1 LFEYWKNQHSAR
13 GFVPGGM
20 FVKDDFIYVP
30 IPKNSSSYIGQMLL
44 KNGWGVG
51 NFLTTDLSKKKIIV
65 LLRNPTDRWLS
76 GMAQYMCSTLLK
88 NDRTSSDI
96 INNWNTVTQD
106 LIFDRVIFDDHTEKQ
121 VYFINSIPRENC
133 VFFDGANQPEQTIK
147 NYLASQGIDLN
158 TDVNL
163 DRNQTQGNDHKEIL
177 VNFLRSRIIENPNL
191 ANKLT
196 NTYQEDYTLWN
207 ATILPASN

>member
-1 LFEYWKNQHSAR
+1 
-13 GFVPGGM
+13 
-20 FVKDDFIYVP
+20 
-30 IPKNSSSYIGQMLL
+30 MLL
-44 KNGWGVG
+44 ENGWQVD
-51 NFLTTDLSKKKIIV
+51 NFLTRDLVKKKIIV

-88 NDRTSSDI
+88 NGRTASDI

-133 VFFDGANQPEQTIK
+133 IFFDSDKQPEQAIK
-147 NYLASQGIDLN
+147 NYLITQGIDLN
-158 TDVNL
+158 TDANL
-163 DRNQTQGNDHKEIL
+163 DRNQTQDNEHKQIL
-177 VNFLRSRIIENPNL
+177 VNFLRIQLKANPNL
-191 ANKLT
+191 ADKLT

-207 ATILPASN
+207 AIT

>member
-1 LFEYWKNQHSAR
+1 
-13 GFVPGGM
+13 M
-20 FVKDDFIYVP
+20 FVKDDFVYVP

-44 KNGWGVG
+44 KNGWQVD

-76 GMAQYMCSTLLK
+76 GMAQYLCSTLLK
-88 NDRTSSDI
+88 NGRTSSDI

-133 VFFDGANQPEQTIK
+133 IFFDSDKQPEQVMK
-147 NYLASQGIDLN
+147 NYLASQSIDLN
-158 TDVNL
+158 TDINL
-163 DRNQTQGNDHKEIL
+163 DRNQTQGNEHKEIL
-177 VNFLRSRIIENPNL
+177 VNFLRSQIIENSNL
-191 ANKLT
+191 ADKLT
-196 NTYQEDYTLWN
+196 NTYQEDLKLWKSI
-207 ATILPASN
+207 T